1 VTLQPIAEECFINGN
16 KIKKATKLSQGAVI
30 LLGKTNMF
38 RFNHPAEAAKLRQK
52 YASMENLSSIVPSRE
67 LESSSYLFY
76 NAGSVS
82 LEAALSVQHSQFKF
96 SIS

>member
-1 VTLQPIAEECFINGN
+1 M
-16 KIKKATKLSQGAVI
+16 
-30 LLGKTNMF
+30 LGKTNMF

-82 LEAALSVQHSQFKF
+82 LEVAQSIKHSNFNF
-96 SIS
+96 SIR